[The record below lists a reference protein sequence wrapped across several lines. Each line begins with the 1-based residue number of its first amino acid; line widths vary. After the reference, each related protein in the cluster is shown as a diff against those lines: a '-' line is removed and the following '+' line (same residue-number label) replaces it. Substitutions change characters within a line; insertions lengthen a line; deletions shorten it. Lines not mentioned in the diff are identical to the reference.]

1 MHSQTT
7 KFKFLLKARYIM
19 QMDTFTIIRIE
30 NIYLPIVL
38 IKTYLLLCEYYKS
51 LRKSG

>member
-7 KFKFLLKARYIM
+7 KFKFLVKARYIM
-19 QMDTFTIIRIE
+19 QMDTFTIIRIG

-38 IKTYLLLCEYYKS
+38 TKTCKCIYYYANNAN
-51 LRKSG
+51 R